1 MRNGENVIHHGGF
14 RDPEAA
20 ARKFINGCIPSQTAE
35 ESAASVLRI
44 LADTAQ
50 NLIDLLDELHGDP
63 DQEPWL
69 GWTDEGLLV
78 GSDDAEMN
86 DDETDHSN
94 AEDEAS

>member
-14 RDPEAA
+14 RDPEAT
-20 ARKFINGCIPSQTAE
+20 ARRFILGCVPSLTAE
-35 ESAASVLRI
+35 QSAASVVRI
-44 LADTAQ
+44 LGETVT

-78 GSDDAEMN
+78 GSDDAEIN
-86 DDETDHSN
+86 GDEIDHSYC
-94 AEDEAS
+94 D